1 MEPVWVLDWVI
12 EVRMILLAS
21 SMAEGSEVELWT
33 CWVMKAREA
42 VMALFSVCVSFSLFF
57 TLPDLLHH
65 LLFLD
70 LWPQLLQSWH
80 L

>member
-1 MEPVWVLDWVI
+1 MTLPFLLVP
-12 EVRMILLAS
+12 MLAS
-21 SMAEGSEVELWT
+21 FRAERSEVELWT

-42 VMALFSVCVSFSLFF
+42 EMAPFSVCVSFSLFC
-57 TLPDLLHH
+57 TLPDLLHN